1 MNPVSPNNT
10 CTCWYRASQSFCYV
24 CCLLLPRFLWSLSP
38 PFFLLDHLSFCF
50 ALWKILLSIDKDP
63 GIVFQWLLTTFST
76 YNQRRASRLS
86 LVSVEKLYAAEFMSF
101 QGLKKNLL
109 IYWFSSLMYSVCC
122 KWRLHAWGPGYGNL
136 QYLQFYLE
144 HCCSCLVF
152 SWPVNILCKTRVTF
166 T

>member
-1 MNPVSPNNT
+1 MLIQSFSIILLCLLPLVAKIFVITVSPIFFA
-10 CTCWYRASQSFCYV
+10 RPS
-24 CCLLLPRFLWSLSP
+24 
-38 PFFLLDHLSFCF
+38 FLLFCIVKNPSVDWQRSWNCFSVTSDYIFHLQSEKSQQVV
-50 ALWKILLSIDKDP
+50 L
-63 GIVFQWLLTTFST
+63 GV
-76 YNQRRASRLS
+76 SRE
-86 LVSVEKLYAAEFMSF
+86 VYAAEFMSF
-101 QGLKKNLL
+101 QGLKKNLF